1 MIVFCLICQEDIH
14 FCHEEISV
22 VNCGHLFHK
31 KCLQKWLDTNSTCPE
46 CKSAVTINDFVQ
58 NIYPSKKEES
68 DFMLNKLSEETENL
82 VKISKTENIQKM
94 LTERI
99 NTLEEK
105 NLKLIEENSRLK
117 IENERLKNHNQ
128 LKKDSELLSLKTE
141 KNMTPWLNIIK
152 NEENLNIEK
161 IDNTSSFYINLDILF
176 NEIFGL
182 STILMKKLY
191 VN

>member
-31 KCLQKWLDTNSTCPE
+31 KCLQKWLDTNSTCPK
-46 CKSAVTINDFVQ
+46 CKSAVTTNDFVQ
-58 NIYPSKKEES
+58 NIYPSKKEDS

-82 VKISKTENIQKM
+82 VKISSTENIQKM

-99 NTLEEK
+99 NIRENK

-117 IENERLKNHNQ
+117 IENEHLKNHNQ
-128 LKKDSELLSLKTE
+128 LKKDFELQSL
-141 KNMTPWLNIIK
+141 K
-152 NEENLNIEK
+152 NEENLNIEN
-161 IDNTSSFYINLDILF
+161 IDNTSLFYINLDILF
-176 NEIFGL
+176 NEIFCL
-182 STILMKKLY
+182 SIILMKKLY